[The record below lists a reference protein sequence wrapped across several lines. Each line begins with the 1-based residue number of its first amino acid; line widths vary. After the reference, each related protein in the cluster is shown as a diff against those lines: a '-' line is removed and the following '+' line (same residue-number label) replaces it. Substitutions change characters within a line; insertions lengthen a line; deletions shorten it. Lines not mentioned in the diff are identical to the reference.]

1 MRNPLADPYVL
12 GVSSGASVGA
22 TAVLL
27 FGSLGAAGLYAL
39 SGAAFLGALAAMV
52 VVFAVAQHQ
61 GRVSPLRL
69 VLAGMAMAHA
79 FSALSSFLVFRA
91 DPRASRVVL
100 FWLLGSFG
108 RATWDLLLL
117 PAFALAVGTVYLL
130 LQARQMNALVAGED
144 TATALGVDVPALRRR
159 LFVVGM
165 AGFAARSYPTQ
176 KQRVLL
182 ARALAQPADH
192 LLLDEP
198 TNHLDVR

>member
-1 MRNPLADPYVL
+1 MPTAGWMAVWQLRLPRVLLAEPYVP

-117 PAFALAVGTVYLL
+117 PAFAL
-130 LQARQMNALVAGED
+130 
-144 TATALGVDVPALRRR
+144 GVDVPGPAPPVVRRRDGRLRR
-159 LFVVGM
+159 
-165 AGFAARSYPTQ
+165 A
-176 KQRVLL
+176 
-182 ARALAQPADH
+182 
-192 LLLDEP
+192 
-198 TNHLDVR
+198 